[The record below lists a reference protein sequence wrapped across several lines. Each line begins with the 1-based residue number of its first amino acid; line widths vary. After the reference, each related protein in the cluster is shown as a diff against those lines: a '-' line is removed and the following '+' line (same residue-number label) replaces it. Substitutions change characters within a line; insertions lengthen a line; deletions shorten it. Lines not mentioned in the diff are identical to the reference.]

1 LKAFTF
7 AVGFVFGKDS
17 ILATNLLDFVEK
29 VDKNSII
36 YKNRIAAENTF
47 AAKILWSV
55 DCFTQLFLKDCRK
68 CLDREDV
75 DQRVIDFD
83 GLNLDV
89 LLYRFQM
96 DLPLIFHKKLDDSN
110 EPAKKGKRKGGS
122 NGNEEEPRNNQKKS
136 SKVFNDNQIKEFKM
150 AEGETWEETFQ
161 GKCPEKRVKWMG
173 TYVCPR
179 YHTKGECYAKNC
191 KYAKT
196 HLPASAVPQD
206 VKNGYLG
213 YMT

>member
-1 LKAFTF
+1 VTVPQDFYSLFYQLKAFTF
-7 AVGFVFGKDS
+7 TVGFVFSEDS
-17 ILATNLLDFVEK
+17 ILATKLLDFVEK

-47 AAKILWSV
+47 AAKFLWSV

-83 GLNLDV
+83 GLNLDI

-96 DLPLIFHKKLDDSN
+96 DLPPIFHKKLDDRD

-122 NGNEEEPRNNQKKS
+122 NGNKEEPRNNQKKS
-136 SKVFNDNQIKEFKM
+136 SKVFNDDQIKEFKM
-150 AEGETWEETFQ
+150 AEGETWEKPSKEN
-161 GKCPEKRVKWMG
+161 V
-173 TYVCPR
+173 PR
-179 YHTKGECYAKNC
+179 KE
-191 KYAKT
+191 
-196 HLPASAVPQD
+196 
-206 VKNGYLG
+206 
-213 YMT
+213 

>member
-1 LKAFTF
+1 M
-7 AVGFVFGKDS
+7 
-17 ILATNLLDFVEK
+17 LL
-29 VDKNSII
+29 
-36 YKNRIAAENTF
+36 
-47 AAKILWSV
+47 SV
-55 DCFTQLFLKDCRK
+55 DCFTQLFLEDCHK

-89 LLYRFQM
+89 LMYRFQM
-96 DLPLIFHKKLDDSN
+96 DLPPIFHKKLDDSN

-136 SKVFNDNQIKEFKM
+136 SKVFNDDQIEEFKM
-150 AEGETWEETFQ
+150 AEGKTWEEIFQ
-161 GKCPEKRVKWMG
+161 GKCPKKRVKWMG

-206 VKNGYLG
+206 VKTDYLG
-213 YMT
+213 YMTCCRRAAGNTAQRISE